1 MSKKLK
7 ELKELYLLAA
17 DLTEVRFANENFGSY
32 DEWLAFVDKN
42 LNQVSMW
49 RKELELTLKQEAYG
63 VVIETMRQSP
73 REALQA
79 AKFLLSKGILTRD
92 GEDTVMASDEEVKE
106 RVKGSASRI
115 DNDYLRLI
123 VNSDANRA
131 EVQRS

>member
-7 ELKELYLLAA
+7 ELKADYLLMA
-17 DLTEVRFANENFGSY
+17 DLTEVHFANKHFGDY
-32 DEWLAFVDKN
+32 EAWLQFVDKN

-73 REALQA
+73 KEALQA

-92 GEDTVMASDEEVKE
+92 GEASVMATEEEVVE
-106 RVKGSASRI
+106 RVKTSASRV
-115 DNDYLRLI
+115 DNDYLRLV
-123 VNSDANRA
+123 VNGAK
-131 EVQRS
+131 